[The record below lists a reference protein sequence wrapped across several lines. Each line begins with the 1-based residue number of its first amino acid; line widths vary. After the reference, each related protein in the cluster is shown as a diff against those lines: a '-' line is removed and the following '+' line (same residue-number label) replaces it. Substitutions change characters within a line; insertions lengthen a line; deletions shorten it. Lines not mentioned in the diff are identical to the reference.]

1 MTKERLF
8 TPYQTFVIAVLAL
21 LQFAIVLD
29 FMVISPLGAQLMPTL
44 GITTAQFGLVVSAY
58 AFSAGASGLLAAG
71 FADRYDRKQL
81 LLFFFAGFIIG
92 TFLCGI
98 APTYHLLLAARV
110 ITGIFG
116 GVIGSVSFAIIT
128 DIFPA
133 QVRGRVMGFV
143 QMAFA
148 VSQVL
153 GLPAGLY
160 FSNIWDW
167 HAPFLMIV
175 AFTIPLWVVLF
186 FKLQPVNAHL
196 AFQKSESAFGHL
208 ITTLS
213 NKFYQRSYA
222 ATILLATGGFM
233 LMPFGSAYAVNNL
246 KIDLA
251 ELPKI
256 YLVTGIT
263 SIIAGPLIGKAV
275 DKFGAMRVFA
285 IGTALTITLILLYC
299 NLEVTPLWAV
309 IVLNA
314 TLFVGI
320 TARMISTSTLFS
332 SIPTATDRGAFMGIG
347 ASISQISGGFA
358 TAIAGLIV
366 VQSPDG
372 HLNNYPLLGWVV
384 TGSMV
389 VCVGLVWGIWR
400 AVKRRA
406 IFEELKVTEGEI
418 LIN

>member
-1 MTKERLF
+1 
-8 TPYQTFVIAVLAL
+8 
-21 LQFAIVLD
+21 
-29 FMVISPLGAQLMPTL
+29 
-44 GITTAQFGLVVSAY
+44 
-58 AFSAGASGLLAAG
+58 
-71 FADRYDRKQL
+71 
-81 LLFFFAGFIIG
+81 
-92 TFLCGI
+92 
-98 APTYHLLLAARV
+98 
-110 ITGIFG
+110 
-116 GVIGSVSFAIIT
+116 
-128 DIFPA
+128 
-133 QVRGRVMGFV
+133 
-143 QMAFA
+143 
-148 VSQVL
+148 
-153 GLPAGLY
+153 
-160 FSNIWDW
+160 
-167 HAPFLMIV
+167 
-175 AFTIPLWVVLF
+175 
-186 FKLQPVNAHL
+186 
-196 AFQKSESAFGHL
+196 
-208 ITTLS
+208 
-213 NKFYQRSYA
+213 
-222 ATILLATGGFM
+222 M

-400 AVKRRA
+400 AVKRR
-406 IFEELKVTEGEI
+406 G
-418 LIN
+418 